1 MVFKVFAP
9 VLLAGLV
16 AGAVLPATAQVLPKP
31 MTCEA
36 TILLDQ
42 GSSLIYRLNGIV
54 PNPTSDRPQNPIGTS
69 INMTVQRRDRAGNLQ
84 TLLNRVRVN
93 NLEDIAPDA
102 DYSKLPFTGVFRGQ
116 SNNGFR
122 LYSVSSSTHGLY
134 ASLRP
139 TRGQPQQMQ
148 IVHYLSRGNFVRSTA
163 GTCR

>member
-1 MVFKVFAP
+1 MISKVFAP
-9 VLLAGLV
+9 ILLAGLA
-16 AGAVLPATAQVLPKP
+16 AGTVLPATAQVLPKP
-31 MTCEA
+31 ITCEA
-36 TILLDQ
+36 TIPLGQ
-42 GSSLIYRLNGIV
+42 GTRLIYRLNGIV

-69 INMTVQRRDRAGNLQ
+69 INMTVQRRDRVGNLQ
-84 TLLNRVRVN
+84 TLLNRVLVD
-93 NLEDIAPDA
+93 NLEEIAPDA
-102 DYSKLPFTGVFRGQ
+102 DYSKFPFTGVFRGQ

-122 LYSVSSSTHGLY
+122 LYSVSGSTHGLY